1 MKTIGASPLKSHE
14 DSADSAD
21 VVKGPI
27 SDVDA
32 VLAEL
37 AARRGVDGQK

>member
-14 DSADSAD
+14 DSAD